1 MSQLRC
7 ITSSCHMPI
16 VKKAKKGEHRQ
27 VMRFEDE
34 RGEDIYEVEEYLVDE
49 YLASGNFERVAE

>member
-1 MSQLRC
+1 
-7 ITSSCHMPI
+7 MPI
-16 VKKAKKGEHRQ
+16 VKEGKKDEYRQ

-34 RGEDIYEVEEYLVDE
+34 RGADIYEVEEFLVDE

>member
-1 MSQLRC
+1 MAQLRC
-7 ITSSCHMPI
+7 ITSSCRMPI
-16 VKKAKKGEHRQ
+16 VKEGKKDEYRQ

-34 RGEDIYEVEEYLVDE
+34 RGADIYEVEEFLVDE